1 MLLYIFLLLLLFYNN
16 WEDLLIKLVHAIKLM
31 ATKQK
36 KEHDIYKRRGRPQ
49 LTGLKLFKLEEEAL
63 HEGHCLIISPFYYT
77 F

>member
-1 MLLYIFLLLLLFYNN
+1 LRGFIN
-16 WEDLLIKLVHAIKLM
+16 KASAIKLM

-36 KEHDIYKRRGRPQ
+36 KEHDIYKRRGGPQ

>member
-1 MLLYIFLLLLLFYNN
+1 
-16 WEDLLIKLVHAIKLM
+16 M

-36 KEHDIYKRRGRPQ
+36 KEHEYLYKRRGRPQ
-49 LTGLKLFKLEEEAL
+49 PTGLKLFKLEEEAL